1 MALFKCTECGNMISD
16 KASVC
21 PHCGYPVGLIQD
33 KANGNYD
40 EKEHVIYDEVE
51 YQEKSDNKK
60 WLYAIIALLMVVL
73 LGLVIFYMKTRNT
86 SLFQDNDSIQIQNSS
101 ITDGKYYAVIYR
113 DNTGGFYAPNGGR
126 ICRLELRGG
135 RKEPLELK
143 LNGTFMILGHNSNG
157 LRVSNDRA
165 FSDYSDYLNYYSDYN
180 PDKSLGVDVKRT
192 EKDGVL
198 TIAFDFKE
206 GQIAN
211 FDIVPIKIE
220 ANNNNEYIAVY
231 YNDETGDLFDDDGS
245 HICGFEKGFCSSDYS
260 FNLSKTITLY
270 GENCKEIDIY
280 NDKVYSSS
288 DDYRDDKFAYV
299 QKESKA
305 KAKVQKEEVGNTII
319 FHFSKNASSQ
329 GVVGK
334 KSSDTSL
341 NNTSSSKVSSK
352 WTGLSKEQ
360 LSSKL
365 NGTVWT
371 CRPTGRMWYR
381 MEFKNGIMVLY
392 YADPSSGKWHKDEK
406 EWTYEV
412 TEGYTSDTG
421 EKCISA
427 QIRKPGDTLSYG
439 ALIFFKNGDIEFNW
453 LRGRQGGKAEN
464 KDFQWE

>member
-1 MALFKCTECGNMISD
+1 MISD

-60 WLYAIIALLMVVL
+60 WLYAIILVLVLALVGIVL
-73 LGLVIFYMKTRNT
+73 Y
-86 SLFQDNDSIQIQNSS
+86 SLKSVDQRTKEDSATQSQEKS
-101 ITDGKYYAVIYR
+101 ITEGKYHAIIYK

-126 ICRLELRGG
+126 ICGLKLRNG
-135 RKEPLELK
+135 RKEPLELN
-143 LNGTFMILGHNSNG
+143 LNGTFMILGHNSDE

-165 FSDYSDYLNYYSDYN
+165 FSDYSDYLNYYGDYN
-180 PDKSLGVDVKRT
+180 PDKSLGVDVTRI

-206 GQIAN
+206 GQIDS

-220 ANNNNEYIAVY
+220 ANNNNEYTAVY

-245 HICGFEKGFCSSDYS
+245 HICGFKKGSALGGDYVLK
-260 FNLSKTITLY
+260 LSKTLTLY
-270 GENCKEIDIY
+270 GKTTDEINIY
-280 NDKVYSSS
+280 ANKVYVKFRDYL
-288 DDYRDDKFAYV
+288 DDYMSSN
-299 QKESKA
+299 QHESKA
-305 KAKVQKEEVGNTII
+305 KAKVQKEEVGNAII

-329 GVVGK
+329 GMVGK
-334 KSSDTSL
+334 ISSDTSFD
-341 NNTSSSKVSSK
+341 NTSSSKSSSK